1 MRALGLVYVVL
12 QYAQA
17 IVTDVIGSPLEHPAE
32 ISSTAT
38 EFTATLTLSRYQY
51 NGPNGLQQFTRSVMP
66 RRVRPNQVNS
76 LICANP

>member
-38 EFTATLTLSRYQY
+38 EFTATLTL
-51 NGPNGLQQFTRSVMP
+51 
-66 RRVRPNQVNS
+66 
-76 LICANP
+76 